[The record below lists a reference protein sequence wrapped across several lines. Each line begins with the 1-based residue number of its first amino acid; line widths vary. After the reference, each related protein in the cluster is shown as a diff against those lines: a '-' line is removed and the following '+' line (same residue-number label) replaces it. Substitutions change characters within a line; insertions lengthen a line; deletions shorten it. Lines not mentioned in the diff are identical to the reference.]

1 MLSYLT
7 ISNLMHAMDILIIW
21 FLLYKIIQ
29 FFEGTRALQ
38 ILFGVGAIILSKS
51 SVGTWD

>member
-7 ISNLMHAMDILIIW
+7 MSNLMHAVDIIIIW

-29 FFEGTRALQ
+29 FVEGTRALQ
-38 ILFGVGAIILSKS
+38 ILFGVGAIILVK
-51 SVGTWD
+51 VGI

>member
-7 ISNLMHAMDILIIW
+7 MSNLMHAVDIIIIW

-29 FFEGTRALQ
+29 FVEGTRALQ
-38 ILFGVGAIILSKS
+38 ILFGVGQLFWSK
-51 SVGTWD
+51 W